1 MAARSEGDGSGWT
14 ARSVANRSG
23 YSVSAATVPGM
34 PPVPAERR
42 VRSDAQR
49 NRAALVAAA
58 TAAFRDEG
66 LDVAVDEIARRAG
79 VGVAT
84 LYRHFPAKTDL
95 ILAVMHDVIDE
106 LAAAVETAMAAP
118 DPADVLPLLLG
129 LAAAGRQRNRG
140 FLEAIAQDGLEHDAR
155 EALARRIV
163 TLLEP
168 AAARAHEAG
177 TLRRELDAHDLLAA
191 MRMLGAATTT
201 ALDPRPAEH

>member
-14 ARSVANRSG
+14 GRSGANRSG
-23 YSVSAATVPGM
+23 DSVSAATVPGM

-95 ILAVMHDVIDE
+95 ILAVMHDVIVDFE
-106 LAAAVETAMAAP
+106 VAAAKALRAAAP
-118 DPADVLPLLLG
+118 EQAVARFFRATVTL
-129 LAAAGRQRNRG
+129 QCRNRG
-140 FLEAIAQDGLEHDAR
+140 FLETFA
-155 EALARRIV
+155 
-163 TLLEP
+163 
-168 AAARAHEAG
+168 
-177 TLRRELDAHDLLAA
+177 
-191 MRMLGAATTT
+191 
-201 ALDPRPAEH
+201 